1 MNLSHQRWRDISVL
15 TVTAL
20 IVISSCNVNSGVVI
34 QPPPDKQPSAVLIE
48 SWRAYVSLFIQKDG
62 RVIDHKGGGFSTSEG
77 QAYAMLRA
85 VWMRDRAMF
94 DKTYR
99 WALDNLNSGIRR
111 DHLWA
116 WKWGKSPQ
124 GRWQV
129 LDKAFASDADQDVAL
144 ALILA
149 ANTWNEPK
157 YLSEAR
163 AVLKDLWDLGTRSVA
178 GRRYLLAGESLCQ
191 PQECKLN
198 PSYCAPY
205 AYRIFSQ
212 NDKSHSWAEIVDSSY
227 SLLDAAAGLTKTHLP
242 ADWVWLDMRSGSIR
256 LGNDKDSVFSYDAFR
271 VFWRIALDARLFD
284 EPRADKYLQKASSWL
299 IEEWQKR
306 GKLPAVISKDGQDL
320 AKYESPEMLAGVMPA
335 FQNLKPAVAS
345 AIEGRL
351 QANFRDGIWFDRQ
364 SYYIQ
369 NWAWFGMALQQNYL
383 VPFEQSRRPLN

>member
-1 MNLSHQRWRDISVL
+1 MNLSRQRWRDAWVL
-15 TVTAL
+15 TAATLFMV
-20 IVISSCNVNSGVVI
+20 SSCSVNSGFVI
-34 QPPPDKQPSAVLIE
+34 KDLPDKQPPPVLTE
-48 SWRAYVSLFIQKDG
+48 SWGAYKSLFIQNDG
-62 RVIDHKGGGFSTSEG
+62 RVIDRKGGGVSTSEG

-85 VWMRDRAMF
+85 VWMRDRATF

-124 GRWQV
+124 GRWQA

-149 ANTWNEPK
+149 ANAWSEPR
-157 YLSEAR
+157 YHSEAR
-163 AVLKDLWDLGTRSVA
+163 AVLKDLWDLGTRRVA
-178 GRRYLLAGESLCQ
+178 GRRYLLAGDSLCQ
-191 PQECKLN
+191 PQECRLN

-205 AYRIFSQ
+205 AYRIFGEY
-212 NDKSHSWAEIVDSSY
+212 DKSHDWTELVDSSY
-227 SLLDAAAGLTKTHLP
+227 SVLDAAAGLTRTHLP
-242 ADWVWLDMRSGSIR
+242 PDWVVLDTRTGSVR
-256 LGNDKDSVFSYDAFR
+256 LGNEKDSVFSYDAFR
-271 VFWRIALDARLFD
+271 VFWRVALDAKLFGD
-284 EPRADKYLQKASSWL
+284 PRADKYLRNTSSWL

-306 GKLPAVISKDGQDL
+306 GRLPALISKDGRDL

-335 FQNLKPAVAS
+335 LQNLQPAVAS

-369 NWAWFGMALQQNYL
+369 NWVWFGTALQNDYL
-383 VPFEQSRRPLN
+383 VPFKQSRRVLN

>member
-1 MNLSHQRWRDISVL
+1 MNLSRQRWRDISI
-15 TVTAL
+15 L
-20 IVISSCNVNSGVVI
+20 IVTTLFMVSSCSVNSGVVE
-34 QPPPDKQPSAVLIE
+34 QNPPNKEPSAVLTE
-48 SWRAYVSLFIQKDG
+48 SWRTYVGHFIQKDG
-62 RVIDHKGGGFSTSEG
+62 RVIDHKGGGVTTSEG

-85 VWMRDRAMF
+85 VWMRDRPTF

-99 WALDNLNSGIRR
+99 WALDNLNSGIRK

-116 WKWGKSPQ
+116 WKWGKTPQ

-129 LDKAFASDADQDVAL
+129 LDKAFASDADQDAAL

-149 ANTWNEPK
+149 ANTWNEQS

-163 AVLKDLWDLGTRSVA
+163 AVLKDLWDLGTRTVA
-178 GRRYLLAGESLCQ
+178 GRRYLLAGDSLCQ

-212 NDKSHSWAEIVDSSY
+212 YDTSHDWTELVDSSY
-227 SLLDAAAGLTKTHLP
+227 SLLDATTGLTKTRLP
-242 ADWVWLDMRSGSIR
+242 ADWVVLDTGTGAIR

-271 VFWRIALDARLFD
+271 VFWRIALDARLFG
-284 EPRADKYLQKASSWL
+284 EPRAETYLRRASSWL
-299 IEEWQKR
+299 IQEWQKR
-306 GKLPAVISKDGQDL
+306 GKLPAVISKVGEDL

-335 FQNLKPAVAS
+335 LQNLKPEVAS
-345 AIEGRL
+345 TIEDRL
-351 QANFRDGIWFDRQ
+351 QASFRDGIWFDRQ

-369 NWAWFGMALQQNYL
+369 NWAWFGTALLQNYL
-383 VPFEQSRRPLN
+383 LPFKQSRLTSH